1 MKLFVILILALA
13 AQGYANYLDSSEED
27 SRQSSFSHHYQW
39 QSSVASLPGASSF
52 KTKVTHRIKNSDVLS
67 DMAHLKTRLFKL
79 AEEKL
84 EKCLKPNGRELDKHC
99 VGRATGQ
106 VMQLIASAE
115 NSERHTANSAHRRHS
130 SKDY

>member
-13 AQGYANYLDSSEED
+13 AQGYANYLDSSEE
-27 SRQSSFSHHYQW
+27 STSHHRHYQW

-67 DMAHLKTRLFKL
+67 DMADLKTKLFKL

-84 EKCLKPNGRELDKHC
+84 EKCVKPNGRELDRHC
-99 VGRATGQ
+99 VGRTTGL

-115 NSERHTANSAHRRHS
+115 NSERHTANSSHRRHS